1 MIRRYGLLAAIIL
14 MISCSKIEMED
25 IINNGELKIS
35 SVLLD
40 GSQADVVATSRS
52 DSQRSVT
59 NVESFE
65 VGDIICIE
73 HNNNDSSLYYYFQL
87 SAQKIWE
94 ALGDA
99 RLMAE
104 DIADGDKLRSHFIPG
119 VYDTS
124 NYSWTGE
131 GDYPDIMRDLSV
143 EIVDG
148 GLQIDY
154 SRLLNGK
161 LRVIITTTKSVES
174 VTLNSLIRLSY
185 YTQTDSGMSWAQQYC
200 SATQM
205 EQVSDKIYDILLV
218 DLPQQNIPVE
228 VVADGISLVA
238 NTGDIEV
245 EQGKVALLY
254 LTAN

>member
-1 MIRRYGLLAAIIL
+1 MRKYGLLVAFIL
-14 MISCSKIEMED
+14 MISCSKIDVEGVAT
-25 IINNGELKIS
+25 NGELKIS

-40 GSQADVVATSRS
+40 GDKADIVATSRS
-52 DSQRSVT
+52 ESQRSVT

-65 VGDIICIE
+65 VGDIICVE
-73 HNNNDSSLYYYFQL
+73 HSRDSYSSYYYFQL
-87 SAQKIWE
+87 SSKKIWE
-94 ALGDA
+94 AIGDN
-99 RLMAE
+99 RLTAE
-104 DIADGDKLRSHFIPG
+104 SVVDGDKLRSHFIPG

-124 NYSWTGE
+124 NYSWMGE

-161 LRVIITTTKSVES
+161 LRVIITTTKTVES

-185 YTQTDSGMSWAQQYC
+185 YTQSESGMSWAQQYC

-205 EQVSDKIYDILLV
+205 ERVSDNVYDILLV

-228 VVADGISLVA
+228 VVADGVSLIA